1 MMTKKEY
8 LDFVN
13 KEKKRQI
20 KNKDLLIAFLYGGM
34 IGIIGQLILNG
45 YMYFFNLSFK
55 EATTPMTVTM
65 IFIACLLT
73 GLGWFDKIAGHAG
86 AGTFIPITGFANSM
100 TSSAMESKPE
110 GLVAGIGS
118 NMFKLAGT
126 VITYGVVSA
135 YIMGVVR
142 YVINTFIL

>member
-1 MMTKKEY
+1 MTKTEY
-8 LDFVN
+8 KKYVE
-13 KEKKRQI
+13 KEKKKKIR
-20 KNKDLLIAFLYGGM
+20 NKDLFIAFLYGGC
-34 IGIIGQLILNG
+34 IGLIGQIILNG

-55 EATTPMTVTM
+55 EASTPMTITM
-65 IFIACLLT
+65 IFIASLLT
-73 GLGWFDKIAGHAG
+73 GFGIFDKIAGHAG

-118 NMFKLAGT
+118 NMFRISGT

-135 YIMGVVR
+135 YIMGVIR
-142 YVINTFIL
+142 YVLDTFFF